1 MEVPLG
7 ASFEQE
13 PVGAALAAE
22 EMELEVLPDVVAL
35 AEEDVAGALLLE
47 DGLALLELLELL
59 VGAALDDEDAEEVEA
74 ALAELLDGFALEVL
88 TLAAL
93 LEDDLPDGLA
103 LDEELAEVL
112 AGADALV
119 DGFTLEEEMDEAA
132 ALDEEL
138 LDGFDLEGELEAAAL
153 LVV

>member
-47 DGLALLELLELL
+47 DGLALLELL